1 MAPPNNKSCK
11 QEFIVTAITPT
22 TTPRTTTT
30 TPDSRF
36 DQVLADLGAWAEILG
51 AHATRYGLVLILLW
65 IGGMK
70 FTAYEA
76 EGIRPFIENSPLFA
90 WAYPVFG
97 VQGLS
102 NHLGVTEILVGLL
115 IAARP
120 WFPRASAAGSLL
132 AVGMFLSTLSFLVTT
147 PGAWADELG
156 GFPAIG
162 VPGQF
167 LIKDV
172 ALLAISVWSFGEA
185 ARAARLTPR

>member
-1 MAPPNNKSCK
+1 M
-11 QEFIVTAITPT
+11 TAITT
-22 TTPRTTTT
+22 TTPRTTPATT
-30 TPDSRF
+30 MTPRL
-36 DQVLADLGAWAEILG
+36 DQVLTGLGIRAEAVG
-51 AHATRYGLVLILLW
+51 GHALRYGLVLVLLW

-76 EGIRPFIENSPLFA
+76 EGIRPFVENSPLFA
-90 WAYPVFG
+90 WTYPAFG

-102 NHLGVTEILVGLL
+102 NLLGGTEVLVGLL

-120 WFPRASAAGSLL
+120 WLPRVSAVGSLL

-147 PGAWADELG
+147 PGAWADEIG

-162 VPGQF
+162 VLGQF

-172 ALLAISVWSFGEA
+172 ALLATAVWSFGEA
-185 ARAARLTPR
+185 ARAPRSNPTR